1 MGGIF
6 PGLVLGAGAGLLLGS
21 AMGHGF
27 NRNDQLYEYNYFKTI
42 NGTDYH
48 IQCFCKA
55 YNPCGCDD
63 PSDDDFIN
71 SLPQDKYAIGNV
83 NGNQTIQIDGTLEN
97 STDATGSASASGSAS
112 SAASTG
118 SSSGGSVNN
127 ANYLT
132 AGVIAGAVALLL

>member
-21 AMGHGF
+21 AMHHGF
-27 NRNDQLYEYNYFKTI
+27 NRNDQLYEYNYYKTI

-55 YNPCGCDD
+55 YNPCGCDE
-63 PSDDDFIN
+63 PSDDDFLN
-71 SLPQDKYAIGNV
+71 NMPQGKYAVGNV
-83 NGNQTIQIDGTLEN
+83 DGNQTIQIDGTLEN
-97 STDATGSASASGSAS
+97 DTDASASGSSAAS
-112 SAASTG
+112 SASSTG
-118 SSSGGSVNN
+118 SSSGAGTNN